1 MTKHIKRMGDSV
13 TFGPWLKQRRALLD
27 LTQRALAA
35 QSGCTVETIRKLEAN
50 RRRPSRPLAERLAE
64 ALHIPAAE
72 RAAFRL
78 FARGRSPAVSFA
90 AEQTSTADPS

>member
-1 MTKHIKRMGDSV
+1 VSDNV

-50 RRRPSRPLAERLAE
+50 RRRPSRPLVERLAA
-64 ALHIPAAE
+64 ALQIPAAE
-72 RAAFRL
+72 LAAFRQ
-78 FARGRSPAVSFA
+78 FARGRSNAVSLA
-90 AEQTSTADPS
+90 AERIPSPDPS